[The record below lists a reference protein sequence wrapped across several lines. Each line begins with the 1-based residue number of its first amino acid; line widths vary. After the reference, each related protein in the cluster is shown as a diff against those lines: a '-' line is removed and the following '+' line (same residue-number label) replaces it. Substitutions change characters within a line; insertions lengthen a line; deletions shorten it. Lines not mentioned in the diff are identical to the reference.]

1 MTAGRQAAA
10 LPGMAAAVVVLAF
23 ALLQAGAWAAAG
35 VFEYPLDDVYIHLAM
50 ASGIARGEYGVNP
63 GEPVAASSS
72 ILYPFLLAP
81 FAGTAA
87 QRLLPLVWN
96 LGALAASGWLWGR
109 IVQAGAA
116 QAGFGPA
123 AAALVAV
130 GGALALDLHGLA
142 FTGMENG
149 LQVTAAL
156 ATVLGL
162 YRYLEDGRIAPWL
175 VAALIVAPLIRYEG
189 LALSLGGA
197 ALVWQGGRPGAAMAL
212 AVAILAPVVLFSA
225 WLMWMGLG
233 PLPGSVVAKAAL
245 IAPGAGW
252 PLRIVLN
259 LALNIRQWP
268 GVLVAVL
275 SGLALVVAGRRRGR
289 MAGLPALA
297 GLAGLAH
304 LALGQF
310 GWMDRYEIYILAVLA
325 AALLLSAAGPA
336 VRPARIGLIA
346 MLAACLVF
354 YQVRLGSRY
363 VWNPEAIHLQQAQ
376 SARFVHDWLKAPV
389 AVNDLGL
396 MAWGAPAPVFDL
408 WGLGSPEALRARLA
422 GAGPGWAGPLLA
434 ARGVRVA
441 VLYEK
446 WFGDALGPGWQPVA
460 DLTETLRRGR
470 LGDWRVTFYAFGP
483 DAAADLR
490 TKLLDFAPTLPDGAA
505 LTLRDRP

>member
-10 LPGMAAAVVVLAF
+10 LPGLAAAVAVLAF

-35 VFEYPLDDVYIHLAM
+35 LFEYPLDDVYIHLAM
-50 ASGIARGEYGVNP
+50 ASGIARGDYGVNP

-72 ILYPFLLAP
+72 ILYPFLLSP
-81 FAGTAA
+81 IAGTAA

-109 IVQAGAA
+109 IVQVGAARAGIGPAGAA
-116 QAGFGPA
+116 LLAAGG
-123 AAALVAV
+123 V
-130 GGALALDLHGLA
+130 LALDLHGLA

-149 LQVTAAL
+149 LQVTATL

-162 YRYLEDGRIAPWL
+162 YRYLDERRIAPWL
-175 VAALIVAPLIRYEG
+175 VVALIAGPLIRYEG

-197 ALVWQGGRPGAAMAL
+197 ALVWQGGRPGAAAAL
-212 AVAILAPVVLFSA
+212 AAAILAPVLLFSA

-245 IAPGAGW
+245 IGPGAGW
-252 PLRIVLN
+252 PLRIVIN

-268 GVLVAVL
+268 GVLVAAL
-275 SGLALVVAGRRRGR
+275 SGLALVVAGRQRGR

-310 GWMDRYEIYILAVLA
+310 GWMDRYEIYVLALLA
-325 AALLLSAAGPA
+325 AALLLSAAG
-336 VRPARIGLIA
+336 RPARIGLIG

-354 YQVRLGSRY
+354 YQARLFTRY

-376 SARFVHDWLKAPV
+376 SARFVHDRLKAPV

-396 MAWGAPAPVFDL
+396 MAWGAPAYVFDL

-441 VLYEK
+441 ILYEK

-483 DAAADLR
+483 EAAAELR

-505 LTLRDRP
+505 LTLRDRT